1 MAAASEDADK
11 PCIWVEPQAA
21 VVRAASIAPQ
31 LSQEAVCQRRH
42 DNSCPNWGSFCFL
55 GRPPWCAYRYCGK
68 YF

>member
-21 VVRAASIAPQ
+21 VVRPASIAPQ
-31 LSQEAVCQRRH
+31 LSQAAVCQRRH

-55 GRPPWCAYRYCGK
+55 GETAMVRVPVLREVL
-68 YF
+68 